1 MTGTEDTTSGS
12 NNQTNGKKGKK
23 SISRRDFI
31 TGVGTGAVVA
41 AVATVGLSQIN
52 VQPGPPPTPG
62 VTTVTRT
69 LTSTATQT
77 STVTQA
83 APSAATVTRTV
94 TATAAGT
101 VGAPPTPTTPVFEQM
116 IKFKVNGAE
125 REIHI
130 PNNWTLLQALR
141 EELQLYGAKE
151 GCDRGECGACTVLVD
166 NKPYYSCMMLA
177 IEAAGKNV
185 LTIEGLGSDVALD
198 PLQQAWID
206 ADATQCGYCAP
217 GLIMAA
223 KALLMKNPSP
233 SAEDIKMG
241 LAGNICTCSAY
252 PKIMQAVQ
260 LVAKR

>member
-1 MTGTEDTTSGS
+1 MTGSEGTISGS
-12 NNQTNGKKGKK
+12 NNQSNAKKGKK

-31 TGVGTGAVVA
+31 AGVGTGAVVA
-41 AVATVGLSQIN
+41 AAATVGLSQIA
-52 VQPGPPPTPG
+52 VQPSPLPTPG

-69 LTSTATQT
+69 LT

-94 TATAAGT
+94 TATVAGT

-116 IKFKVNGAE
+116 IKLKVNAAE

-166 NKPYYSCMMLA
+166 NKPYYSCTMLA
-177 IEAAGKNV
+177 IEAEGKNI
-185 LTIEGLGSDVALD
+185 LTIEGLGSDVSLD

-241 LAGNICTCSAY
+241 LSGNICTCSAY

-260 LVAKR
+260 LAVKR